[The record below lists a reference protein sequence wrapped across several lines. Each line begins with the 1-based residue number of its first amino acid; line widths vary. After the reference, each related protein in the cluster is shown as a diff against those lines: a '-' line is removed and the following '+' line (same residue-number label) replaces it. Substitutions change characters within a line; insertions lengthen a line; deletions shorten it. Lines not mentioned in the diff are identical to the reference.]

1 MGRIMQMRPNGVL
14 DFWFA
19 PPGDPEHNRTRAV
32 WFKKDDAFDA
42 EVRTRFGAAIEL
54 ALAGALAGWRAT
66 ADGAV
71 AEIVVLDQFTR
82 NAFRNTARA
91 FVGDASALTA
101 ARALVASGADRALP
115 GVRRQFVYLPFE
127 HGEDLATQEESLR
140 LFRKLAQDDP
150 ALADLVAWAERHHAV
165 VARFGRF
172 PHRNGLLGRT
182 STPEEEAFLRE
193 PGSSF

>member
-1 MGRIMQMRPNGVL
+1 MQMRPDDVL

-42 EVRTRFGAAIEL
+42 VIRKRFGGVIDL
-54 ALAGALAGWRAT
+54 ALAGALANWRAT
-66 ADGAV
+66 VDGAV

-91 FVGDASALTA
+91 FAGDAAALA
-101 ARALVASGADRALP
+101 SARALVTSGADRTLP

-127 HGEDLATQEESLR
+127 HAEDLATQEESLR
-140 LFRKLAQDDP
+140 LFRGLAKDDL
-150 ALADLVAWAERHHAV
+150 ALADLVVWAERHHAV

-172 PHRNGLLGRT
+172 PHRNAILGRT
-182 STPEEEAFLRE
+182 STPQEEAFLRE

>member
-1 MGRIMQMRPNGVL
+1 MQMRPDDVL

-42 EVRTRFGAAIEL
+42 VIRKRFGGVIDL
-54 ALAGALAGWRAT
+54 ALAGALANWRAT
-66 ADGAV
+66 VDGAV

-91 FVGDASALTA
+91 FAGDAAALA
-101 ARALVASGADRALP
+101 SARALVTSGADRTLP

-127 HGEDLATQEESLR
+127 HAEDLATQEESLR
-140 LFRKLAQDDP
+140 LFRGLAKDDP
-150 ALADLVAWAERHHAV
+150 ALADLVVWAERHHAV

-172 PHRNGLLGRT
+172 PHRNAILGRT
-182 STPEEEAFLRE
+182 STPQEEAFLRE